1 MRGKPGLNQ
10 RSKTNW
16 ENHELKTGFLRLSIC
31 WLNLKLASLI
41 RKKKKERKYKLP
53 ISGMREDILLL

>member
-16 ENHELKTGFLRLSIC
+16 ENHELKIGFLRISI
-31 WLNLKLASLI
+31 
-41 RKKKKERKYKLP
+41 Y
-53 ISGMREDILLL
+53 